1 MRTTVAR
8 RGLLQLAA
16 AAAFPSAAASS
27 SSALLARVAL
37 AASPHRSLLSF
48 ALSRRPLLP
57 SVTRAPSQC
66 RGMFIQTQAT
76 PNAHALK
83 FLPGRE
89 VAGAGGSHDFSS
101 FRAASAASPLA
112 ALLFGIPGVQGVYL
126 GPDFVSVNVAEGS
139 DWALIKPEI
148 FAAIMDFYA
157 SGKPVV
163 YDKPTGEGA
172 GEGEETRSST
182 TILPTDSEVV
192 GQCRAITSQHSREH
206 KQTTQSRRTVRRMN
220 ACSHAAAFLC
230 VLSLLLSAMIKE
242 LIETVRLA
250 HSPHCGHPRV
260 WPMGWDARRVCVLHL
275 LKLMLTVTVFVCP
288 PVPFLSSLFLVFSA
302 FVLRSKRMAETSIS
316 VPLMSRRA
324 WCVYKCRVPAKDVLH
339 PLSL

>member
-1 MRTTVAR
+1 
-8 RGLLQLAA
+8 
-16 AAAFPSAAASS
+16 
-27 SSALLARVAL
+27 
-37 AASPHRSLLSF
+37 
-48 ALSRRPLLP
+48 
-57 SVTRAPSQC
+57 
-66 RGMFIQTQAT
+66 MFIQTQAT

-172 GEGEETRSST
+172 AEGEETRSST

-192 GQCRAITSQHSREH
+192 GQCSASTQSH
-206 KQTTQSRRTVRRMN
+206 TTQSRRRIDAEDTL
-220 ACSHAAAFLC
+220 SHAL
-230 VLSLLLSAMIKE
+230 LLLS
-242 LIETVRLA
+242 
-250 HSPHCGHPRV
+250 
-260 WPMGWDARRVCVLHL
+260 
-275 LKLMLTVTVFVCP
+275 VTYRCCFQP
-288 PVPFLSSLFLVFSA
+288 
-302 FVLRSKRMAETSIS
+302 
-316 VPLMSRRA
+316 
-324 WCVYKCRVPAKDVLH
+324 
-339 PLSL
+339 